1 MTDKYTQYGKRQ
13 TMPQSGIGTT
23 VPLSEKEKADLKMRI
38 LFALKSD
45 AYDKNKIYIT
55 TLYQLSFFRIQ
66 T

>member
-23 VPLSEKEKADLKMRI
+23 VPLSENEKADLKMRI

-45 AYDKNKIYIT
+45 A
-55 TLYQLSFFRIQ
+55 
-66 T
+66 